1 MGRVVARETMLRA
14 VEHARARGASV
25 VLANGAF
32 DLIHVGHVRY
42 LSGAKMHGD
51 VLVVAVNSD
60 DSVRRSKGAGR
71 PVVPEGERA
80 EMVAALAGVDWVVVF
95 SESTV
100 EELIDALRPEV
111 HAKGTDYT
119 ESTVPEGD
127 RVRAYGGRVV
137 ITGDPKDHSTSALVA
152 KLDGGSE

>member
-1 MGRVVARETMLRA
+1 MLRA